1 MHIII
6 ISSTPYTTLVFVWV
20 AGERPAMG
28 AWSPNGPALVRWPS
42 SGTLPV
48 LPLERLA
55 VPLSLSPN
63 SLVNH
68 VTLTME

>member
-55 VPLSLSPN
+55 VPLSLTN
-63 SLVNH
+63 SLV
-68 VTLTME
+68 TM